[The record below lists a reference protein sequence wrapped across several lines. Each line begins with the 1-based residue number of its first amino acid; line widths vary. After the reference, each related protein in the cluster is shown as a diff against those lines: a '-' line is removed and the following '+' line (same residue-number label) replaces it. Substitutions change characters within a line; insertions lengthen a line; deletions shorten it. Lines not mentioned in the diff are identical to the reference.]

1 MAKVSQRQIVAEV
14 SPSQTQSPAT
24 LQAPDFSS
32 DSVGSRKYFAQVQG
46 GEVQARVEKVYD
58 GGSSTPSVLPA
69 PVEIGDITVTRH
81 YDPSE
86 DAILLAG
93 ARPLVGK
100 ARYDIT
106 VYTLDADNNVIQGKS
121 RQYGN
126 TLLTAITEPDGDSAS
141 GGPATFALT
150 FSCENV
156 TSITTVGTVTANA
169 NA

>member
-14 SPSQTQSPAT
+14 NPTAVQPNSNTTP
-24 LQAPDFSS
+24 PDFSS
-32 DSVGSRKYFAQVQG
+32 DSTGQRKYFAQVQG

-69 PVEIGDITVTRH
+69 PIEIGDITVTRH
-81 YDPSE
+81 YDPDE
-86 DAILLAG
+86 DGGLLAS

-106 VYTLDADNNVIQGKS
+106 VYTLDADNVVIAGKS

-126 TLLTAITEPDGDSAS
+126 ALLTAITEPDGDSAS

-156 TSITTVGTVTANA
+156 TSITNVGTTTAATN
-169 NA
+169 